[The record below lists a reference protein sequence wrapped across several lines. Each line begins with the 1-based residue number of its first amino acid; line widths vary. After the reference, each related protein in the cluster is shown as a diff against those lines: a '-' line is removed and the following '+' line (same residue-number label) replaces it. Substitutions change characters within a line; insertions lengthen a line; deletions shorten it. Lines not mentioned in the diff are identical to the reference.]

1 MMNMLIGLTA
11 CRSVSV
17 PGTLNHIG
25 SRFRHVERV
34 CFIRVR
40 IRLPK
45 SVCRTGTGFYEYRQA
60 KNRICYFN
68 GL

>member
-11 CRSVSV
+11 CRSASV
-17 PGTLNHIG
+17 PGALNDIG

-34 CFIRVR
+34 CFTRVR

-45 SVCRTGTGFYEYRQA
+45 SVCRTGNGAYEYRQA
-60 KNRICYFN
+60 KKTGSAI
-68 GL
+68 